1 MAKARIKYI
10 CTSCGFESPKWIGK
24 CPECEGWNTFTEE
37 IVESGKKSQAKRPGS
52 GNIYRINEVVA
63 GEEERIKTSIKE
75 FDRVV
80 GGGIVPGSVILL
92 AGDPGIG
99 KSTLAMQ
106 VAANLTSTVL
116 YVTGEE
122 SVKQVKLRA
131 LRLKV
136 KSENFLIQSE
146 TNLNNIL
153 AAVNETSPSVLIID
167 SIQTIQLDEFDNSA
181 GTVTQI
187 RECTT
192 AIMEQAKKKHF
203 AVIIIGH
210 VTKEGNIAG
219 PKVLEHIVD
228 TVLQFEGESNYA
240 FRILRALKNR
250 FGSTNEI
257 GIFEMNETGLTEVN
271 NPSEHFLSGRKQ
283 NISGSVITSS
293 IEGSRS
299 ILIEVQALVIPSPY
313 GIPQRVTTGFD
324 SRRLSILLAVL
335 EKRAGLK
342 LSSANVF
349 LNLAG
354 GVKITEPSIDLSIC
368 CSVAS
373 AFLDKVIDNNTV
385 ITGEVGLGGEV
396 RSVRFIEKRI
406 KEAEKLGFS
415 NIIIPEENYK
425 KLNPVSEINIIP
437 VKTLPETI
445 RHILK

>member
-1 MAKARIKYI
+1 MAKNRIKYI
-10 CTSCGFESPKWIGK
+10 CTSCGFESLKWIGK
-24 CPECEGWNTFTEE
+24 CPECDTWNSFTEE
-37 IVESGKKSQAKRPGS
+37 IVESGKKSAHKNPGT
-52 GNIYRINEVVA
+52 GNIFRINEVTA
-63 GEEERIKTSIKE
+63 NEEERIKTGIKE
-75 FDRVV
+75 FDRVL

-106 VAANLTSTVL
+106 VSANLSSTVL

-136 KSENFLIQSE
+136 RSDNFLIQSE
-146 TNLNNIL
+146 TNLNSII
-153 AAVNETSPSVLIID
+153 AGINETSPAVIIID
-167 SIQTIQLDEFDNSA
+167 SIQTVHLEEFDNSP

-187 RECTT
+187 RECTS
-192 AIMEQAKKKHF
+192 ALMEVAKKKHF

-210 VTKEGNIAG
+210 VTKEGMIAG

-228 TVLQFEGESNYA
+228 TVLHFEGESDYA

-257 GIFEMNETGLTEVN
+257 GIFEMNEAGLAEVN
-271 NPSEHFLSGRKQ
+271 NPSELFLSGR
-283 NISGSVITSS
+283 NGSISGSAITSS
-293 IEGSRS
+293 IEGTRS
-299 ILIEVQALVIPSPY
+299 ILIEVQALVTPSAY
-313 GIPQRVTTGFD
+313 NPQRVTTGFD

-342 LSSANVF
+342 LSAANVF
-349 LNLAG
+349 LNMAG
-354 GVKITEPSIDLSIC
+354 GVKITEPSIDLAVC
-368 CSVAS
+368 CSIAS
-373 AFLDKVIDNNTV
+373 AFLDKIIDNKTV
-385 ITGEVGLGGEV
+385 IVGEVGLGGEI

-415 NIIIPEENYK
+415 CIIIPEENYR
-425 KLNPVSEINIIP
+425 KLKPESEIKIISTS
-437 VKTLPETI
+437 TLSETI
-445 RHILK
+445 KYILK